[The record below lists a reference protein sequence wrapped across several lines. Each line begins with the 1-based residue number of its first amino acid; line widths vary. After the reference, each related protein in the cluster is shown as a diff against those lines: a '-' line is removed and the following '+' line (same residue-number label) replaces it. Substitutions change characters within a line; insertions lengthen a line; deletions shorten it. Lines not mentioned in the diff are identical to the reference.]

1 MNDLLTTN
9 HIWRDQANNL
19 LSLVLNNRQKHD
31 LELLLNGGF
40 YPLTGFMKQADYH
53 SVCERLCLSDGQLWP
68 MPITLDVDA
77 TTAATLEIGREIAL
91 RDSEGLLLATL
102 TVNDR
107 FQADKTWEALQVY
120 STADPIH
127 PGVKSLLQ
135 QQDWYIG
142 GTVTADSLP
151 THYDFLDLRFS
162 PQALREYFHRLGW
175 KKIVAFQTRNPLH
188 RAHVELTFRA
198 AQEVGGNVLLHP
210 VVGPTRPGDV
220 DAYTRVRCYR
230 AVLPK
235 YPAQSTMLAVL
246 PLAMRMAGPKEALW
260 HALIRQNYGA
270 THFIVGRDHAGPGN
284 DRHGKPFYDPYAA
297 QELIASYKDKLSI
310 EMIPQQEIVYSAA
323 RVSYVSE
330 SEIEAGEQVLR
341 LSGTEFRRRLQQ
353 NLEIPEWFSYPE
365 VLAELRRVYK
375 PRSAQGVAIFFTGL
389 SGSGKSTIANALQQK
404 LLEYGRSVTFLDGDV
419 SRRFLSSELTFS
431 KEHRDLNVRRIGYV
445 AAEIVKHGGLVLC
458 ANIAPYQATRQWV
471 REYVELQGGFVEVY
485 VATRLEICESRDRK
499 GLYKKARAGLI
510 PQFTGISDPYEAPEN
525 SELVLDTAQFSPEE
539 AAQEVFLL
547 LERLGY
553 LTLR

>member
-1 MNDLLTTN
+1 VNNLLTTSSV
-9 HIWRDQANNL
+9 WRDKANQL
-19 LSLVLNNRQKHD
+19 PALILNNRQKHD
-31 LELLLNGGF
+31 LELLLNGAF
-40 YPLTGFMKQADYH
+40 YPLTGFMNQADYY
-53 SVCERLCLSDGQLWP
+53 SVCEKLCLTTGELWP
-68 MPITLDVDA
+68 IPVTLDVDA
-77 TTAATLEIGREIAL
+77 ATAATLEIGQEIAL

-102 TVNDR
+102 AVNDR
-107 FQADKTWEALQVY
+107 FQADKIWEALQVY
-120 STADPIH
+120 GTADPIH

-151 THYDFLDLRFS
+151 THYDFLDLRFT
-162 PQALREYFHRLGW
+162 PQELRKRFQKLGW

-198 AQEVGGNVLLHP
+198 AQAVGGNLLLHP
-210 VVGPTRPGDV
+210 VVGTTRPGDV

-230 AVLPK
+230 AILPK

-284 DRHGKPFYDPYAA
+284 DAQGKPFYDPYSA

-310 EMIPQQEIVYSAA
+310 QMIPQQEIVYSAT
-323 RVSYVSE
+323 RVSYISE
-330 SEIEAGEQVLR
+330 NEVQPGESVLR
-341 LSGTEFRRRLQQ
+341 LSGTEFRRRLQH

-375 PRSAQGVAIFFTGL
+375 PRSAQGVAVFFTGL
-389 SGSGKSTIANALQQK
+389 SGAGKSTIAQALQQK
-404 LLEYGRSVTFLDGDV
+404 LLEYGRHVTLLDGDV

-458 ANIAPYQATRQWV
+458 ASIAPYQATRQWV
-471 REYVELQGGFVEVY
+471 REHVELQGGFIEVY
-485 VATRLEICESRDRK
+485 VATSLEICESRDRK

-510 PQFTGISDPYEAPEN
+510 PQFTGISDPYEPPEN
-525 SELVLDTAQFSPEE
+525 PELVLDTAQFSPEE
-539 AAQEVFLL
+539 TAQEVFLL